1 MNERQQLANCF
12 ETDRAALIGLAHRML
27 GCRDEAED
35 AVQEVWLR
43 LERTGGTAVRNL
55 PGWLRTV
62 TSRVC
67 LDRLRSRSVAAQRN
81 RVPDEMPGEADDPE
95 RKALEAE
102 SVGLALLVVLTT
114 LSPAERVAFVLHDTF
129 GVPFTEIAGILGRSQ
144 ATAKKLASRARH
156 KVRGRGEQRTAELD
170 RHREVVAAFRLAA
183 STGDTRMIAE
193 RLAPDVVRRG
203 DRAALPAGRPLEVR
217 GASAVAQEIAVFGQA
232 ARHSAPALVDGH
244 PGLLVA
250 PGGVLRLAIRFVVAQ
265 GLVQEYD
272 LIADSVRLKR
282 LRIRLWPE

>member
-1 MNERQQLANCF
+1 MDERQQLANCF
-12 ETDRAALIGLAHRML
+12 EADRAALIGLAHRML

-43 LERTGGTAVRNL
+43 LERIDSTTVRNL

-81 RVPDEMPGEADDPE
+81 RVPDEMPDEADDPE

-156 KVRGRGEQRTAELD
+156 KVRGHDEQRTAELD

-183 STGDTRMIAE
+183 RTGDTRMIAE

-203 DRAALPAGRPLEVR
+203 DRAALPGGRPLEVR
-217 GASAVAQEIAVFGQA
+217 GASAVAQEITVFGQA

-250 PGGVLRLAIRFVVAQ
+250 PGGVLRLAIRFVVAR

-272 LIADSVRLKR
+272 LIADPVRLKR